1 MPADIAREAG
11 CDVRLLGDA
20 LEGEARAVAQAQAQV
35 QMQPLPLA
43 TAAHQL
49 YLDTAAAGH
58 GREDDS
64 AVIKLYATLG
74 GIELPPAAG
83 SRAPGI

>member
-1 MPADIAREAG
+1 MS
-11 CDVRLLGDA
+11 
-20 LEGEARAVAQAQAQV
+20 QV
-35 QMQPLPLA
+35 CPRPRGS
-43 TAAHQL
+43 H
-49 YLDTAAAGH
+49 AAAGH
-58 GREDDS
+58 GGEDDS